1 MTRDGS
7 GSAMESEASA
17 AANAA
22 LPVVVVVEDDI
33 GTLGLLADVAEDAG
47 WEARTCRSL
56 RQFAR
61 TLDDVD
67 PSLVILDDDL
77 PDGLGGDEAILM
89 RADPGTSD
97 VSVVV
102 CTGASHRRLAE
113 LGGKVQIVTKPF
125 TIRDI
130 EHVLDAALQRRR
142 RLTNGASG

>member
-1 MTRDGS
+1 MTREGS
-7 GSAMESEASA
+7 GSAAESHATAPGSA
-17 AANAA
+17 PA
-22 LPVVVVVEDDI
+22 PVVVVVEDDI

-56 RQFAR
+56 GQFAR

-89 RADPGTSD
+89 RTDPGTSD
-97 VSVVV
+97 VPVVV

-113 LGGKVQIVTKPF
+113 LGGRVPIVTKPF

-130 EHVLDAALQRRR
+130 EYLLDAALQRRR
-142 RLTNGASG
+142 RLTNRASG